1 MKQITCET
9 CGSHDLIKQD
19 GFFICQHCGM
29 KYSLEEAKKLI
40 IEGVVDVSGSTVK
53 IDESETMQNLLMLA
67 RRAVK
72 EDNKNYAI
80 KYYEMIAIKDPSNWE
95 SAFYPQYYR
104 AYDCSINDLKHMFSS
119 LLENL
124 KLVLGLIDNSQLTEI
139 EKQDAIKQINQAFLS
154 LIASITRKITDYT
167 NDSNIT
173 LRIGKEIL
181 ATNGSYL
188 ASFLYAAGDEFYDL
202 HDNVPETA
210 NVAVSLWKQGIN
222 FHLLIVRIVRDEK
235 PHYKVMREVEEKIK
249 KLDKD
254 YSLPERHGACYIAT
268 AVYGSYDCPPVWTLR
283 RYRDF
288 YLKKTLAGRSFIRI
302 YYAIS
307 PSLVSIFGNSAL
319 IHKWTKK
326 LLDRLVNY
334 LNRRGFSSNYYKD

>member
-19 GFFICQHCGM
+19 GIFICQHCGM

-53 IDESETMQNLLMLA
+53 IDESEKTQNILMLA
-67 RRAVK
+67 RRAVR

-124 KLVLGLIDNSQLTEI
+124 KLVLGLIDNSQMTEI
-139 EKQDAIKQINQAFLS
+139 EKQNAIKQIHQAFLA
-154 LIASITRKITDYT
+154 LIASIARGIIDYT

-173 LRIGKEIL
+173 SRIRNEIF

-188 ASFLYAAGDEFYDL
+188 ASFLYAAGDEFYAL
-202 HDNVPETA
+202 HNNVAETA

-222 FHLLIVRIVRDEK
+222 VHLSIVRLVRDEK

-249 KLDKD
+249 KFDKE
-254 YSLPERHGACYIAT
+254 YSLPERHGACYIAS

-307 PSLVSIFGNSAL
+307 PSLVSIFGNSTL

-326 LLDRLVNY
+326 LLDQFVSY
-334 LNRRGFSSNYYKD
+334 LNRKGISSKYYRD